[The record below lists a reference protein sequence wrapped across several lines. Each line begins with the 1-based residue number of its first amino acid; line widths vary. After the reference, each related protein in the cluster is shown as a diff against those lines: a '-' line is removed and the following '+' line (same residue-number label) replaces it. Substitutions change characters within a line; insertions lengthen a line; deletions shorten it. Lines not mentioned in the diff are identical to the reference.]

1 MLDGEEVQPKAEVKV
16 SISKLDIEEDQ
27 EAFVYHVDDNDKIED
42 MGGKV
47 NKEGDV
53 VFDTTHFSEYAVLA
67 ASYVRGLG
75 SMEWYGIDEYN
86 TMLQK
91 MKDEVETPTESNI
104 PITSWERTADDDSV
118 QVKKVNQ
125 GDSNDW
131 TWTDVLKMSLSV
143 KEENRV
149 WDGSRLNDFGNVKH
163 Y

>member
-1 MLDGEEVQPKAEVKV
+1 
-16 SISKLDIEEDQ
+16 
-27 EAFVYHVDDNDKIED
+27 
-42 MGGKV
+42 
-47 NKEGDV
+47 
-53 VFDTTHFSEYAVLA
+53 
-67 ASYVRGLG
+67 
-75 SMEWYGIDEYN
+75 
-86 TMLQK
+86 
-91 MKDEVETPTESNI
+91 TPTESNI

-163 Y
+163 YYFDENYLGENVITATNDTLYDSATWTFKDNKQKNDDASLHR